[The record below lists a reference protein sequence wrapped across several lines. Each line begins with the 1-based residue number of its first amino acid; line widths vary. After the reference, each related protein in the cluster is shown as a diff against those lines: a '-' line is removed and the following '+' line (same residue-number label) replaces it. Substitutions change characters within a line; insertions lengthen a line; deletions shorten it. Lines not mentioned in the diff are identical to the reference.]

1 MEKSR
6 SQQFHYICIQQEK
19 MKKPVL
25 NIQTLSVYISTTL
38 VLLLLGIMGILF
50 VGGQS
55 VSRKIKENFN
65 ITVIIDRNTDEETIL
80 KLHKEIEK
88 KEYVLSSKYISKED
102 ALEEAKASLGTDPME
117 LLGSNP
123 YEAEIEINLKK
134 DYSNVENMVGIEKEL
149 LKNKCVSEVIYHKG
163 HIDSVNSNIRKVA
176 LLLLVLLALLTV
188 ISWSLIGNLVR
199 LSIYSKRFLL
209 HTMKLVGAT
218 WGFIRRPFLLHNMWI
233 GFAAGVIAN
242 TLLGTA
248 LYMMQQRAPEIA
260 LLLPMRELA
269 IVGAAVIAFG
279 IIICTLCAFLSVN
292 QFLRM
297 RNNDLYFI

>member
-1 MEKSR
+1 
-6 SQQFHYICIQQEK
+6 

-50 VGGQS
+50 VSGQS
-55 VSRKIKENFN
+55 VSKRIKENFSM
-65 ITVIIDRNTDEETIL
+65 TVIIDSKTDEPEIL
-80 KLHKEIEK
+80 KLKKDIDK
-88 KEYVLSSKYISKED
+88 KEYVLNSQYISKEN
-102 ALEEAKASLGTDPME
+102 ALNEAKESLGTDPME
-117 LLGSNP
+117 LLGENP

-134 DYSNVENMVGIEKEL
+134 EFSDVENMTKIEKEL
-149 LKNKCVSEVIYHKG
+149 LDKKGVSEVIYHKG
-163 HIDSVNSNIRKVA
+163 HIDTVNRNIRKVA
-176 LLLLVLLALLTV
+176 LLLLTLLVLLTV
-188 ISWSLIGNLVR
+188 ISWSLISNLVR

-233 GFAAGVIAN
+233 GLVAGLIAN

-248 LYMMQQRAPEIA
+248 IYMIQQRSPEFA
-260 LLLPMRELA
+260 SLLPMRELA

-279 IIICTLCAFLSVN
+279 IVICTMCAFLSVN
-292 QFLRM
+292 RFLRM